1 MKLTITIRKIDVSD
15 SQRDKIEKSLNSL
28 DRYFNQIIST
38 ELLLDKERVGVS
50 ADLKLKVSREFIT
63 AHARSADVVAAVLEA
78 CDKVKAQLKKHKS
91 KLKEKDPK
99 KVTRTTERL
108 TRPKTNPEDLDR

>member
-1 MKLTITIRKIDVSD
+1 MKLTITIRKVDVSD
-15 SQRDKIEKSLNSL
+15 TQREKIEKSLQAL

-63 AHARSADVVAAVLEA
+63 AHARHSDVVAAVLEA
-78 CDKVKAQLKKHKS
+78 SDKVKAQLKKHKS

-108 TRPKTNPEDLDR
+108 TRPKTNPEELDR